1 VTEQDTIVV
10 PLVALHVAFPSAIEE
25 EMIDFCHAQ
34 RAHFTG
40 FTVMPAEGFGEAARL
55 HTAVETVLGRARRRL
70 LVTVLPDDRVEAV
83 IAALRAALPSPEIV
97 YWTLPVGRFGRLA

>member
-1 VTEQDTIVV
+1 MTEQDTPVV
-10 PLVALHVAFPSAIEE
+10 PLVALHLAFPAAIEE

-34 RAHFTG
+34 QAQFSG

-70 LVTVLPDDRVEAV
+70 LVTVLPDDRVDAV
-83 IAALRAALPSPEIV
+83 VAALRVEIPSPEIV
-97 YWTLPVGRFGRLA
+97 YWTLPVGRFGRLS